1 MKKILAL
8 LLVLSL
14 LAGALLCFASCD
26 GNKDTGDN
34 GNDTEQGDNSGDNG
48 NTGDNTGNNGD
59 TGENGGN
66 AGGEEN
72 TEPDLTDDTYPEDVA
87 NDIF

>member
-1 MKKILAL
+1 MKKLIAL
-8 LLVLSL
+8 ILVLSL

-26 GNKDTGDN
+26 GNKDTGNTDN
-34 GNDTEQGDNSGDNG
+34 EGGNTNTEQGGDDAGNG
-48 NTGDNTGNNGD
+48 GDTGNGGNNGD
-59 TGENGGN
+59 NGGD
-66 AGGEEN
+66 EN